1 MLPLW
6 LTVVAWLSVIM
17 ALLCAAG
24 LLVDVLRHPQPMAIM
39 NWVWPITALYGGPL
53 AVWAYVRLGRAVPAT
68 PSAGARPF
76 WQGVTVG
83 GTHCGAGCTLG
94 DIIAEV
100 ALFLTGFTIAGSM
113 LGTEYVADFAL
124 AYILGIVF
132 QYFAIAPMRG
142 LSFWPGLWAAIK
154 ADTLS
159 LTAFEIG
166 LFAWM
171 ALTNFVFF
179 HPPLR
184 PNQVE
189 YWFMMQIGMLIG
201 FVTAY
206 PMNWWLI
213 RAGIKENM

>member
-6 LTVVAWLSVIM
+6 LTVAAWLSVVM

-171 ALTNFVFF
+171 ALTYFVFF

>member
-6 LTVVAWLSVIM
+6 LTVVAWLSVVV
-17 ALLCAAG
+17 ALLCAAA
-24 LLVDVLRHPQPMAIM
+24 LLVDVLRHPQPMTIM

-53 AVWAYVRLGRAVPAT
+53 AVWVYVRLGRAVPRP
-68 PSAGARPF
+68 PSAQPRPF

-142 LSFWPGLWAAIK
+142 LSLWPGLWAAIK

-166 LFAWM
+166 LFGWM
-171 ALTNFVFF
+171 ALAYFVFF

-184 PNQVE
+184 PDQVE

-201 FVTAY
+201 FITAY

>member
-1 MLPLW
+1 MLPFW
-6 LTVVAWLSVIM
+6 LTVVAWLSVVV

-24 LLVDVLRHPQPMAIM
+24 LLVDVLRHPQPMTIM

-53 AVWAYVRLGRAVPAT
+53 AVWVYVRLGRAVPRP
-68 PSAGARPF
+68 PSTQARPF

-100 ALFLTGFTIAGSM
+100 ALFVTGFTIAGSM

-142 LSFWPGLWAAIK
+142 LSLWPGLWAAIK

-166 LFAWM
+166 LFGWM
-171 ALTNFVFF
+171 ALTYFVFF

-206 PMNWWLI
+206 PMNCWLI

>member
-6 LTVVAWLSVIM
+6 LTVVAWLSVVV
-17 ALLCAAG
+17 ALVCAAG

-68 PSAGARPF
+68 PSAMSRPF

-132 QYFAIAPMRG
+132 QYFAIAPMRR

-171 ALTNFVFF
+171 ALTYFVFF
-179 HPPLR
+179 HPLLR

-189 YWFMMQIGMLIG
+189 YWFMMQVGMLVG

-213 RAGIKENM
+213 RVGIKENM